1 MVYIIPIPF
10 IFIYWT
16 VGITSSVWF
25 VLRCWKSII
34 INSVAIFQNRNYIL
48 LSHFMNMSLMAIGF
62 NRTPL
67 PSLLLIFTIFEHM
80 CLTTLSIDSNPHL
93 NTVQLMFCKFLIFYE
108 IYICSLLVTVTNS
121 LRIISIPQST
131 SHLSLLGYL
140 SETNLTGWRYRSRA
154 KHGEPTPHLFFCGWF
169 KTFRH
174 C

>member
-80 CLTTLSIDSNPHL
+80 CLTTLSIDSNPHM
-93 NTVQLMFCKFLIFYE
+93 NTVQIVVFEVLMLHENTYLLPSGEYYDPSLGNNCPTEHIVL
-108 IYICSLLVTVTNS
+108 LLVDITIRNQLVS
-121 LRIISIPQST
+121 V
-131 SHLSLLGYL
+131 
-140 SETNLTGWRYRSRA
+140 EVA
-154 KHGEPTPHLFFCGWF
+154 KDY
-169 KTFRH
+169 
-174 C
+174 